1 MSATLWPTAGNVGDK
16 PQITRSRKGAS
27 CNHPSGLLVIEV
39 IVSIGIPNR
48 PSRIIFVYPAIFTTH
63 FGTKNARTPL
73 DVSPY
78 RLAPNEL
85 MYGKRGW
92 NSINRRLLSTVIIQ
106 EATDGKRVLHDFHCW
121 LASMGV
127 ARSILRL
134 DLEIGLNRSL
144 SSEMRRRAQ

>member
-1 MSATLWPTAGNVGDK
+1 MWVILWPTAGNVGDK
-16 PQITRSRKGAS
+16 PQITRSRKGAPR
-27 CNHPSGLLVIEV
+27 NRPSGFLVIEV

-63 FGTKNARTPL
+63 FGIKKRPAPL

-85 MYGKRGW
+85 TYGKGSW
-92 NSINRRLLSTVIIQ
+92 NCINRRLLSTVIIQ
-106 EATDGKRVLHDFHCW
+106 EATDGKIVFHDFQCW

-134 DLEIGLNRSL
+134 DLEVDLNRSL
-144 SSEMRRRAQ
+144 SSEMRR